1 MSAQS
6 AQPGHQPSRSTG
18 LTLNLS
24 SNNPFRNRAA
34 SPLLSGATYSN
45 TTSPASPFDDPPPR
59 PVSRNPFLDP
69 SYSSS
74 QPNLIGTG
82 TMAPTGTLDSKASPT
97 AEELFDGLNIN
108 DSKRSRPDG
117 GRPPMNRPP
126 GPPGRDNVP
135 PPGRRGPPPPGHRPS
150 RSQEEAMRQRRMQ
163 GNASISS
170 GPPRPP
176 GPPGSPQRR
185 PQERR
190 PRRNSDSSLLID
202 IEKPLTEEEKKAK
215 EARRRERE
223 RRAKEGKDKDPKKP
237 SRRIDIIDQ
246 LDATSI
252 YGTGLFHHDGPFD
265 AANPHRNRKG
275 SRRAPMQAFAK
286 DSLNMSLGGA
296 GPLNKRPDHA
306 TFMGNNDGDASADFA
321 TAGGRNGYLERK
333 DEPAVFDPRS
343 RGSIVYGEESMGL
356 GASTFLE
363 GTPAARTAIQ
373 RREAE
378 QAQQVAAE
386 GLKRNKSIAQRIRGM
401 KREPRE
407 YGPPGR
413 MTNPE
418 GAYHSRRSPDSA
430 GPSTSISYT
439 SERNP
444 FFSEY
449 NKEPENISVRR
460 ADAGAKSPGSP
471 PPVPRRGSANGLER
485 RTTTDMASPTDDGPS
500 KPSGGFLA
508 RVKSLKGGR
517 RRQVSDAMVPPAP
530 GTAA

>member
-1 MSAQS
+1 MSKAQS
-6 AQPGHQPSRSTG
+6 TQPGHQPSRSAG
-18 LTLNLS
+18 ADLTLNLS

-69 SYSSS
+69 SFSSS
-74 QPNLIGTG
+74 QPNLIGVG
-82 TMAPTGTLDSKASPT
+82 NMAPPFDTKASPT
-97 AEELFDGLNIN
+97 AEELFDGLTIN
-108 DSKRSRPDG
+108 DQKQSRPDG
-117 GRPPMNRPP
+117 GRPSTNRPP
-126 GPPGRDNVP
+126 GQPGRENI

-163 GNASISS
+163 GGSNG
-170 GPPRPP
+170 GPPRPAGAP
-176 GPPGSPQRR
+176 ASPQRR

-190 PRRNSDSSLLID
+190 PRRNSDSSVLID

-215 EARRRERE
+215 DARRRERE
-223 RRAKEGKDKDPKKP
+223 RRAREGKDKDPKKP
-237 SRRIDIIDQ
+237 SRRLDIIDQ

-275 SRRAPMQAFAK
+275 SRRAPMHAFAK
-286 DSLNMSLGGA
+286 DSLNMSLGGS

-306 TFMGNNDGDASADFA
+306 TFLGNNDGDASADFA
-321 TAGGRNGYLERK
+321 TAAARNAERK
-333 DEPAVFDPRS
+333 ADPAVFDPRA
-343 RGSIVYGEESMGL
+343 RGSIIYGEESMGL

-363 GTPAARTAIQ
+363 GTPAARAAIQ
-373 RREAE
+373 RTQAE
-378 QAQQVAAE
+378 QAQQAASE
-386 GLKRNKSIAQRIRGM
+386 GLGRSKSIAQRIRGI

-407 YGPPGR
+407 YGPSGR
-413 MTNPE
+413 ITNPE
-418 GAYHSRRSPDSA
+418 GAYTSRRSPDGN
-430 GPSTSISYT
+430 GPSSSISYT
-439 SERNP
+439 GERNP

-449 NKEPENISVRR
+449 GKEPETISVRR
-460 ADAGAKSPGSP
+460 NGARSPGSP

-485 RTTTDMASPTDDGPS
+485 RATADATSPTDDGPS

-517 RRQVSDAMVPPAP
+517 RRQVSDAMAPPPAP

>member
-1 MSAQS
+1 
-6 AQPGHQPSRSTG
+6 
-18 LTLNLS
+18 
-24 SNNPFRNRAA
+24 
-34 SPLLSGATYSN
+34 
-45 TTSPASPFDDPPPR
+45 
-59 PVSRNPFLDP
+59 
-69 SYSSS
+69 
-74 QPNLIGTG
+74 
-82 TMAPTGTLDSKASPT
+82 
-97 AEELFDGLNIN
+97 
-108 DSKRSRPDG
+108 
-117 GRPPMNRPP
+117 
-126 GPPGRDNVP
+126 
-135 PPGRRGPPPPGHRPS
+135 
-150 RSQEEAMRQRRMQ
+150 MRQRRMQ
-163 GNASISS
+163 GNGSVSG
-170 GPPRPP
+170 GPPRPS

-202 IEKPLTEEEKKAK
+202 IEKPLTDEEKKAK

-223 RRAKEGKDKDPKKP
+223 RRAREGKEKDPKKP
-237 SRRIDIIDQ
+237 SRRIDVIDQ

-321 TAGGRNGYLERK
+321 SAGARDPYQQHKN
-333 DEPAVFDPRS
+333 EPAVFDPRARS
-343 RGSIVYGEESMGL
+343 SILHGEESMGL
-356 GASTFLE
+356 GTSTFLE

-373 RREAE
+373 RTQQE
-378 QAQQVAAE
+378 QAQQSQAD

-407 YGPPGR
+407 YGPAGR

-449 NKEPENISVRR
+449 GKEPESFSVKRT
-460 ADAGAKSPGSP
+460 DNGAKSPGTP
-471 PPVPRRGSANGLER
+471 PPVPRRGSANALER
-485 RTTTDMASPTDDGPS
+485 RNTTDVKSPTEEAPGKS
-500 KPSGGFLA
+500 SGGFLS

-517 RRQVSDAMVPPAP
+517 RRQASDAMAPPAP

>member
-1 MSAQS
+1 MSKAQS
-6 AQPGHQPSRSTG
+6 AQPGHQPSKSAGAG

-34 SPLLSGATYSN
+34 SPLLSGTTN
-45 TTSPASPFDDPPPR
+45 TTSPASPFDDPPR

-74 QPNLIGTG
+74 QPNLIGAG
-82 TMAPTGTLDSKASPT
+82 TMSTSLDNKASPT
-97 AEELFDGLNIN
+97 AEELFDGLTIN
-108 DSKRSRPDG
+108 DQKQP
-117 GRPPMNRPP
+117 RPPTNRPP
-126 GPPGRDNVP
+126 GVPGRENVP
-135 PPGRRGPPPPGHRPS
+135 PGARRGPPPPGHRPS
-150 RSQEEAMRQRRMQ
+150 RSQEEAMRQRRLQ
-163 GNASISS
+163 GSG
-170 GPPRPP
+170 GPPRP
-176 GPPGSPQRR
+176 GGAPGSPQRR

-190 PRRNSDSSLLID
+190 PRRNSESSVLID
-202 IEKPLTEEEKKAK
+202 IEKSPTDEERKAK

-223 RRAKEGKDKDPKKP
+223 RRAREGKDKDPKKP

-286 DSLNMSLGGA
+286 DSLNMSLGGS

-306 TFMGNNDGDASADFA
+306 VFMGHNDGEASADFA
-321 TAGGRNGYLERK
+321 TAARLERK
-333 DEPAVFDPRS
+333 DDPAVFDPRA

-363 GTPAARTAIQ
+363 GTPAARAAIQ
-373 RREAE
+373 KTQAE
-378 QAQQVAAE
+378 QAQQSTSE
-386 GLKRNKSIAQRIRGM
+386 GLGRSKSIAQRIRGM

-407 YGPPGR
+407 YGPSGR
-413 MTNPE
+413 ITNPE
-418 GAYHSRRSPDSA
+418 GAYTSRRSPDTN
-430 GPSTSISYT
+430 GPASSISYT
-439 SERNP
+439 GERNP

-449 NKEPENISVRR
+449 GKEPETILVKR
-460 ADAGAKSPGSP
+460 ADNGTRSPGVP

-485 RTTTDMASPTDDGPS
+485 RATADMMSPTEDGPS
-500 KPSGGFLA
+500 KPSGGFMA

-517 RRQVSDAMVPPAP
+517 RRQASDAMAPPPAP

>member
-1 MSAQS
+1 MSTQS
-6 AQPGHQPSRSTG
+6 AQPGHQPSRSAGAG

-34 SPLLSGATYSN
+34 SPLLSGATHSN

-74 QPNLIGTG
+74 QPNLIGVG
-82 TMAPTGTLDSKASPT
+82 TMAPSLDTKASPT
-97 AEELFDGLNIN
+97 AEELFDGLTLN
-108 DSKRSRPDG
+108 DKKQSRPERG
-117 GRPPMNRPP
+117 PAPSNRPP
-126 GPPGRDNVP
+126 GPPGRENVP
-135 PPGRRGPPPPGHRPS
+135 PGNRGPPPPGHRPS
-150 RSQEEAMRQRRMQ
+150 RSQEEAMRQRRLQ
-163 GNASISS
+163 GSG
-170 GPPRPP
+170 GPPRPG
-176 GPPGSPQRR
+176 GPSGSPQRR
-185 PQERR
+185 PQDRR
-190 PRRNSDSSLLID
+190 PRRNSDSSVLID
-202 IEKPLTEEEKKAK
+202 FEKPLTDEEKKAK

-223 RRAKEGKDKDPKKP
+223 RRAREGKDKDPKKP
-237 SRRIDIIDQ
+237 SRRLDIIDQ

-275 SRRAPMQAFAK
+275 SRRAPMHAFAK

-306 TFMGNNDGDASADFA
+306 TFMGQNDGEASADFA
-321 TAGGRNGYLERK
+321 TAGGRNGFPDRPERK
-333 DEPAVFDPRS
+333 EDPAVFDPRS

-363 GTPAARTAIQ
+363 GTPAARAAIQ
-373 RREAE
+373 RNQAE
-378 QAQQVAAE
+378 QAQQSSTDGVR
-386 GLKRNKSIAQRIRGM
+386 RNKSIAQRIRGM

-407 YGPPGR
+407 YGPSGR
-413 MTNPE
+413 ITNPE
-418 GAYHSRRSPDSA
+418 GAYTSRRSPDGS

-439 SERNP
+439 GERNP

-449 NKEPENISVRR
+449 GKESETISVRR
-460 ADAGAKSPGSP
+460 TDAAARSPGSP
-471 PPVPRRGSANGLER
+471 PPVPRRGSGNALER
-485 RTTTDMASPTDDGPS
+485 RATTDVMSPIEDGPS

-517 RRQVSDAMVPPAP
+517 RRQASDVMAPPPAP

>member
-1 MSAQS
+1 MSTAQS
-6 AQPGHQPSRSTG
+6 AQPGHQPSRSAG

-34 SPLLSGATYSN
+34 SPLLSGGTYSN

-74 QPNLIGTG
+74 QPNLIGAG
-82 TMAPTGTLDSKASPT
+82 TMAPTLDPKASSPT
-97 AEELFDGLNIN
+97 AEELFDGLNI
-108 DSKRSRPDG
+108 DDKKSSRPEG
-117 GRPPMNRPP
+117 SRPPANRPP
-126 GPPGRDNVP
+126 GPPG
-135 PPGRRGPPPPGHRPS
+135 PGRRGPPPPGHRPS

-163 GNASISS
+163 GNGSVSG
-170 GPPRPP
+170 GPPRPS

-202 IEKPLTEEEKKAK
+202 IEKPLTDEEKKAK

-223 RRAKEGKDKDPKKP
+223 RRAREGKEKDPKKP
-237 SRRIDIIDQ
+237 SRRIDVIDQ

-321 TAGGRNGYLERK
+321 SAGARDPYQQHKN
-333 DEPAVFDPRS
+333 EPAVFDPRARS
-343 RGSIVYGEESMGL
+343 SILHGEESMGL
-356 GASTFLE
+356 GTSTFLE

-373 RREAE
+373 RTQQE
-378 QAQQVAAE
+378 QAQQSQAD

-407 YGPPGR
+407 YGPGGR

-449 NKEPENISVRR
+449 GKEPESISVKRT
-460 ADAGAKSPGSP
+460 DNGAKSPGTP
-471 PPVPRRGSANGLER
+471 PPVPRRGSANALER
-485 RTTTDMASPTDDGPS
+485 RNTTDVKSPTEEAPGKS
-500 KPSGGFLA
+500 SGGFLS

-517 RRQVSDAMVPPAP
+517 RRQASDAMAPPAP

>member
-1 MSAQS
+1 
-6 AQPGHQPSRSTG
+6 
-18 LTLNLS
+18 
-24 SNNPFRNRAA
+24 
-34 SPLLSGATYSN
+34 
-45 TTSPASPFDDPPPR
+45 
-59 PVSRNPFLDP
+59 
-69 SYSSS
+69 
-74 QPNLIGTG
+74 
-82 TMAPTGTLDSKASPT
+82 MAPTLDPKAPSPT
-97 AEELFDGLNIN
+97 AEELFDGLNI
-108 DSKRSRPDG
+108 DDKKSSRPEG
-117 GRPPMNRPP
+117 SRPPANRPP
-126 GPPGRDNVP
+126 GPPG
-135 PPGRRGPPPPGHRPS
+135 PGRRGPPPPGHRPS

-163 GNASISS
+163 GNGSVSG
-170 GPPRPP
+170 GPPRPS

-202 IEKPLTEEEKKAK
+202 IEKPLTDEEKKAK
-215 EARRRERE
+215 EARR
-223 RRAKEGKDKDPKKP
+223 
-237 SRRIDIIDQ
+237 
-246 LDATSI
+246 
-252 YGTGLFHHDGPFD
+252 LFHHDGPFD

-321 TAGGRNGYLERK
+321 SAGARDPYQQHKN
-333 DEPAVFDPRS
+333 EPAVFDPRARS
-343 RGSIVYGEESMGL
+343 SILHGEESMGL
-356 GASTFLE
+356 GTSTFLE

-373 RREAE
+373 RTQQE
-378 QAQQVAAE
+378 QAQQSQTD

-407 YGPPGR
+407 YGPAGR

-449 NKEPENISVRR
+449 GKEPESISVKRT
-460 ADAGAKSPGSP
+460 DNGAKSPGTP
-471 PPVPRRGSANGLER
+471 PPVPRRGSANALER
-485 RTTTDMASPTDDGPS
+485 RNTTDVKSPTEEAPGKS
-500 KPSGGFLA
+500 SGGFLS

-517 RRQVSDAMVPPAP
+517 RRQASDAMAPPAP

>member
-1 MSAQS
+1 MSTTQSAQS
-6 AQPGHQPSRSTG
+6 GHQPSKSAG

-82 TMAPTGTLDSKASPT
+82 TMAPTLDSKTSPT
-97 AEELFDGLNIN
+97 AEELFDGLTIN
-108 DSKRSRPDG
+108 DQKPSRPEG
-117 GRPPMNRPP
+117 
-126 GPPGRDNVP
+126 GPPGRENMP
-135 PPGRRGPPPPGHRPS
+135 PPGRRGPPPPGHRPT

-163 GNASISS
+163 GNSSVSS

-176 GPPGSPQRR
+176 GAPGSPQRR

-202 IEKPLTEEEKKAK
+202 IEKPEKQLTEEEKKAK

-223 RRAKEGKDKDPKKP
+223 RRAREGKDKDPKKP
-237 SRRIDIIDQ
+237 SRRYDIIDQ
-246 LDATSI
+246 LDATAI
-252 YGTGLFHHDGPFD
+252 YGTSMFHHDGPFD

-296 GPLNKRPDHA
+296 GPLNKRADHA
-306 TFMGNNDGDASADFA
+306 TFMGNNDGDASADYA
-321 TAGGRNGYLERK
+321 TAGGRNNFVERK
-333 DEPAVFDPRS
+333 DEPAVFDPRA
-343 RGSIVYGEESMGL
+343 RGSILHGEESLGL
-356 GASTFLE
+356 GTSTFLE

-378 QAQQVAAE
+378 QAQQMATE
-386 GLKRNKSIAQRIRGM
+386 GIKRNKSIAQRIRGM

-407 YGPPGR
+407 YGPAGR

-449 NKEPENISVRR
+449 GKEPEAISVRR
-460 ADAGAKSPGSP
+460 TDNNARSPGSP

-485 RTTTDMASPTDDGPS
+485 RATNEAYSPTDEAPS
-500 KPSGGFLA
+500 KPSGGFMA

-517 RRQVSDAMVPPAP
+517 RRQASDVAVPPAP